1 MHKAL
6 RLCLLLLLLAAL
18 PVTALAQEF
27 NPNQRGAISLS
38 LVSPGEEIP
47 LEGAQLAL
55 YYVAAVKAG
64 TDGSLLYSY
73 TEPFADCGISL
84 EDTRLA
90 EKLDAFV
97 SQYDLPSQTVRTDGE
112 GSALWENLELGL
124 YLVKQIGQVEGFATC
139 ASFLVT
145 VPMTAENGFL
155 YAVDA
160 SPKMEVA
167 RLVTVTVQ
175 KVWNTDKTAKIPES
189 VTVQL
194 MHGETPISTDVLN
207 QENNWQVVYPDM
219 PESDAYRIEELDVA
233 KGFTATYGR
242 KGYVFTV
249 TNTSSLVQTGQ
260 LIWPIPVLA
269 VAGLF
274 LLAMGYGIL
283 RKQGKRNG

>member
-1 MHKAL
+1 MHKVL

-18 PVTALAQEF
+18 PVTVFAQEF
-27 NPNQRGAISLS
+27 DPHQRGTISLS
-38 LVSPGEEIP
+38 MVSPGEEIP

-55 YYVAAVKAG
+55 YYVASVKAG
-64 TDGSLLYSY
+64 DDGQLLYSY
-73 TEPFADCGISL
+73 TEEFADCGISL
-84 EDTRLA
+84 GDSRLV
-90 EKLDAFV
+90 EKLDAFI
-97 SQYDLPSQTVRTDGE
+97 SQNDLSAKTVFTDGQ
-112 GSALWENLELGL
+112 GNARWDNLVLGL

-145 VPMTAENGFL
+145 VPMTGENEFL

-160 SPKMEVA
+160 SPKMEVS

-175 KVWNTDKTAKIPES
+175 KVWNTDNTAQIPDN
-189 VTVQL
+189 VVVQL
-194 MHGETPISTDVLN
+194 VRGETVLSTDVLN
-207 QENNWQVVYPDM
+207 AENNWQVIYPDM

-274 LLAMGYGIL
+274 LLAVGYGIL
-283 RKQGKRNG
+283 RKQGKQNG